1 MPRAKP
7 VLKIVPG
14 NGTTDNPLFETIKG
28 RDKAFTLRLSR
39 GTGWHER
46 NVRGISGIAE
56 AIDGEWFI
64 TRGLGQVE
72 ASVFVAD
79 DVEAAQGTINRI
91 KGLNLRA
98 CVAWYADHAV
108 LIVRHTPIHG
118 DALEAFASAFANR
131 VLNTG
136 ETYEVWEPVTHNRK
150 ERIDERTAIDT
161 FDGSEVVDAVST
173 MRVWDVKTPE
183 QSEPDRPKTDAE
195 KEEDFAAQLAGW
207 LEQEQQQL
215 AQMPTWIIEGM
226 IAEGAVGLISAR
238 KSNLKTFVAHGMA
251 KAIATGTPFNDLPVQ
266 SGGVMYLAAENPA
279 GVAMRHRAW
288 LVQHGEDVPHFVV
301 SGLRFP
307 LGNRASAVSA
317 AKAMASLPQF
327 KEQPLK
333 LLVLD
338 TVGSTMAGQK
348 INDEA
353 FNNDKDTIVNAIYAH
368 ARAAAAAI
376 GCAVLL
382 VHHDGKDERKGTRG
396 SSAWE
401 DDADFVFKTK
411 KTGSGA
417 NTVVTLTHTKSKNG
431 EELPDRNFPME
442 LIDLDPADV
451 EALERARA
459 KTGNVPDRHGKNNA
473 AAYRV
478 ETGDKTLSMRLI
490 ATLASGSTTTSGQT
504 AETTKSKLAKN
515 SIITLLTVNGSMR
528 QTNIVEK
535 MGSQASEKTIRQ
547 YLKELL
553 AEGRLTKEGHEF
565 SVADPVENDD

>member
-28 RDKAFTLRLSR
+28 RDKAFTLRLSK

-46 NVRGISGIAE
+46 NVRGIGGVAE
-56 AIDGEWFI
+56 ALEGEWFI
-64 TRGLGQVE
+64 TRGYGQVE
-72 ASVFVAD
+72 ASVFAAD
-79 DVEAAQGTINRI
+79 DISAAKETIDRL
-91 KGLNLRA
+91 KGLKLRA
-98 CVAWYADHAV
+98 CALWYDDHAL
-108 LIVRHTPIHG
+108 LIIRHTPIHG
-118 DALEAFASAFANR
+118 DALETFSRAFASR

-136 ETYEVWEPVTHNRK
+136 EVFDVWEPVIDNRK
-150 ERIDERTAIDT
+150 ERIDNLKKVDA
-161 FDGSEVVDAVST
+161 FDGSEVVEAVAT
-173 MRVWDVKTPE
+173 LRAWDVE
-183 QSEPDRPKTDAE
+183 QSSDDSAPTTPDKDE
-195 KEEDFAAQLAGW
+195 IDVAQLMDW
-207 LEQEQQQL
+207 LKQEQQQL

-266 SGGVMYLAAENPA
+266 TGGVMYLAAENPA

-301 SGLRFP
+301 SGMRFP
-307 LGNRASAVSA
+307 LGNRASAVAA
-317 AKAMASLPQF
+317 AKAFAGLPQF
-327 KEQPLK
+327 AEQPLK
-333 LLVLD
+333 LLVID

-376 GCAVLL
+376 GCAVVL

-451 EALERARA
+451 EALDRARA
-459 KTGNVPDRHGKNNA
+459 KTGDVPDRHGKNNA
-473 AAYRV
+473 AAYRMA
-478 ETGDKTLSMRLI
+478 TSDKTLSMRLI
-490 ATLASGSTTTSGQT
+490 ATLASGSTATSGQT
-504 AETTKSKLAKN
+504 AETTKSKLAKT
-515 SIITLLTVNGSMR
+515 SIVTLLTANGNMR
-528 QTNIVEK
+528 QTEILNK
-535 MGSQASEKTIRQ
+535 MGAQASEKTIRQ